1 MVGLFSTSVGLTEVI
16 TGLESTVKLLLD
28 VAVELPTVTP
38 MGPVVALEGT
48 VVVSW
53 FVVAAVTVA
62 VVPLNFTV
70 LELGV
75 ALKFWPWIETVCPML
90 PCAGEKLKIAS
101 ALGEVVERVIESRLP
116 TAS

>member
-1 MVGLFSTSVGLTEVI
+1 
-16 TGLESTVKLLLD
+16 
-28 VAVELPTVTP
+28 VAAPD
-38 MGPVVALEGT
+38 GT

-70 LELGV
+70 LALGV
-75 ALKFWPWIETVCPML
+75 TLKFWPWIVTVCPTL
-90 PCAGEKLKIAS
+90 PCAGLKPKIAS
-101 ALGEVVERVIESRLP
+101 PVGEDVVRVIESRFP